1 MCAHRLAHVVDSHVA
16 MELRH
21 SQTAGMEGET
31 SGIQRSG
38 DSTRPSIVSPYSQTT
53 DSTYTL
59 KRFAGVWPW
68 QLLRLCGAKEE
79 YPLHRV
85 NRKGDMLWKKAGEYR
100 GQALGMAWWNSEDG
114 EPQFNVDLLPPHPQ
128 SPYRTGESPS
138 FQRDLGL
145 SFQTDILKTARICNH
160 QSFSGKGSFVLHS
173 HREWGWQLRAVRSQT
188 QAPARREVCGFLLPF
203 SLSL

>member
-1 MCAHRLAHVVDSHVA
+1 MS

-38 DSTRPSIVSPYSQTT
+38 DSTRPSIVSPYSRTT
-53 DSTYTL
+53 DSTCTL

-79 YPLHRV
+79 YPWHRL

-114 EPQFNVDLLPPHPQ
+114 GASVQCRPAAPTPTKPLLDRRKSLLPE
-128 SPYRTGESPS
+128 G
-138 FQRDLGL
+138 
-145 SFQTDILKTARICNH
+145 
-160 QSFSGKGSFVLHS
+160 
-173 HREWGWQLRAVRSQT
+173 LRA
-188 QAPARREVCGFLLPF
+188 LLPDRHTQD
-203 SLSL
+203 SKNL